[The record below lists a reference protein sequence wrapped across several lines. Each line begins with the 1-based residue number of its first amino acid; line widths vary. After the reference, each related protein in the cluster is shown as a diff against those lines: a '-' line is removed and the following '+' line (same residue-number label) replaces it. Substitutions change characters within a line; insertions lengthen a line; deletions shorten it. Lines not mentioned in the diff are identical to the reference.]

1 MAPLR
6 PYGYGHHVVRGRRVP
21 YSLYP
26 QMRLLVFLD
35 LAYEQGIRTR
45 LVQLGMK
52 IDRIR
57 TDIID
62 IIFVFIFLCSD
73 SNTDNVNYVG

>member
-6 PYGYGHHVVRGRRVP
+6 PYGYGHHVVRGRRMP

-45 LVQLGMK
+45 LVLRAMLMGRCVACAAVR
-52 IDRIR
+52 RIAWGR
-57 TDIID
+57 A
-62 IIFVFIFLCSD
+62 
-73 SNTDNVNYVG
+73 